1 MEEWSAEERDYWLEI
16 DDSEMFWLEQ
26 EGLAVDERL
35 EEMWQDHLDWVA
47 GLENEEEQ

>member
-1 MEEWSAEERDYWLEI
+1 MEEWNAEERDYWLEI
-16 DDSEMFWLEQ
+16 DDSEMFW
-26 EGLAVDERL
+26 L